1 MSHDSFEFLG
11 FLNSLFQ
18 FHILWLLL
26 ASLFLPTVAAM
37 PNLKESSFP
46 DLTFKVFSEFIF
58 SHFSSQ
64 VSLATVLVLLFTMTE
79 NPELLSLH
87 ARQQN
92 PKYSEENHVQVS
104 GWMKVLSKALTNRL
118 EEETQTL
125 FKKAEGTLNQDQIV
139 FSLGKKLDS
148 FAKLLGLFPYNKK
161 GKFKGKLKP
170 VSHDEI
176 EPVLVICPDAVVCQ
190 SLKCNPRSLQQHTRD
205 RDIPKV
211 DLIKGRRNFQNVP
224 VLTGRCPS
232 CDTTYFAD
240 HERFLDDNNNWN
252 RLYLNSARYLK
263 VGQNTWVDREFSNS
277 VLNGI
282 YSFHASAAA
291 YTEYWNNSFGT
302 AEVRVTRRQIWQ
314 AFVQESIRTISAASN
329 FHLELKDGLSIEDV
343 TSEAFLH
350 LGDNGF
356 IQVAQEHACSECTQV
371 YKRTADTISDSIAE
385 HQSTSEPEG
394 APVKMIVIDGIVMGP
409 THCAFDNCTADLD
422 NYRGGAFCANHE
434 IQFGD
439 KCRVRNCQN
448 NKVNTTQACEQHQGQ
463 WKKHVQNYS
472 QHNMAGVRRMLQRPN
487 ENLPWSSV
495 QRRDYQPHD
504 QDLPENQRSN
514 YFRPARFY
522 CVETITAPCGVVIAW
537 TKFARSES
545 PTNIMA
551 FLESI
556 YPTEESRP
564 DYICIDKACLVLR
577 HCISSGKWNEW
588 QKTSRFIVDS
598 YHYTNHEVTDEL
610 CRKWCNPAPT
620 NGSAPNLVVVAHDKK
635 GKPYYKR
642 AFNTQVCSFYSWIK
656 KSLNICLY

>member
-1 MSHDSFEFLG
+1 M
-11 FLNSLFQ
+11 
-18 FHILWLLL
+18 
-26 ASLFLPTVAAM
+26 
-37 PNLKESSFP
+37 
-46 DLTFKVFSEFIF
+46 
-58 SHFSSQ
+58 
-64 VSLATVLVLLFTMTE
+64 
-79 NPELLSLH
+79 
-87 ARQQN
+87 
-92 PKYSEENHVQVS
+92 
-104 GWMKVLSKALTNRL
+104 
-118 EEETQTL
+118 
-125 FKKAEGTLNQDQIV
+125 
-139 FSLGKKLDS
+139 
-148 FAKLLGLFPYNKK
+148 
-161 GKFKGKLKP
+161 
-170 VSHDEI
+170 
-176 EPVLVICPDAVVCQ
+176 
-190 SLKCNPRSLQQHTRD
+190 
-205 RDIPKV
+205 
-211 DLIKGRRNFQNVP
+211 
-224 VLTGRCPS
+224 
-232 CDTTYFAD
+232 
-240 HERFLDDNNNWN
+240 
-252 RLYLNSARYLK
+252 NSARYLK

-302 AEVRVTRRQIWQ
+302 AEVKVTRRQIWQ
-314 AFVQESIRTISAASN
+314 AFVQESIRTISAASY

-422 NYRGGAFCANHE
+422 NYQGGAFCANHE

-448 NKVNTTQACEQHQGQ
+448 SKVYTTQACEQHQGQ

-588 QKTSRFIVDS
+588 QKTSHFIMDS

-620 NGSAPNLVVVAHDKK
+620 NGSAPNLL
-635 GKPYYKR
+635 
-642 AFNTQVCSFYSWIK
+642 S
-656 KSLNICLY
+656 